1 MNFSA
6 AEYTRQARE
15 AADYIKEKLGG
26 RTPEIAI
33 TLGSGLGDLADQL
46 VDAINIPYGEIP
58 HFPVS
63 TVAGH
68 KGQFVVGK
76 LGGREV
82 LCMQG
87 RFHYY
92 EGYDLKQVTLPVRV
106 MKLLGIGTLIVTNAA
121 GGINTGF
128 RPGNL
133 MLIEDHL
140 NLTGENPLIGE
151 NPSEF
156 GERFFDMTVAY
167 DREYR
172 TLAEQLAV
180 EMNIPLQK
188 GVYAWLTG
196 PNYETPAEIRYLRT
210 IGADAV
216 GMSTVPEVL
225 VARHSGL
232 RVCGISCITNLAA
245 GMGEG
250 LLSHE
255 EVKETADRVKVDFMR
270 LVTALVTRM

>member
-1 MNFSA
+1 
-6 AEYTRQARE
+6 
-15 AADYIKEKLGG
+15 
-26 RTPEIAI
+26 
-33 TLGSGLGDLADQL
+33 
-46 VDAINIPYGEIP
+46 
-58 HFPVS
+58 
-63 TVAGH
+63 
-68 KGQFVVGK
+68 
-76 LGGREV
+76 
-82 LCMQG
+82 MQG

-151 NPSEF
+151 NLEAF

-172 TLAEQLAV
+172 TLAENLAA
-180 EMNIPLQK
+180 ELDIPLQK

-210 IGADAV
+210 IGADAGGYV
-216 GMSTVPEVL
+216 YRAGSAGGTAL
-225 VARHSGL
+225 RSAGL
-232 RVCGISCITNLAA
+232 RYLLHYQPGCGYGRGSA
-245 GMGEG
+245 
-250 LLSHE
+250 LSRRGQG
-255 EVKETADRVKVDFMR
+255 DR
-270 LVTALVTRM
+270 

>member
-6 AEYTRQARE
+6 AEYTRQVQE
-15 AADYIKEKLGG
+15 AAAYIKEKLNG
-26 RTPEIAI
+26 RKPEIAI
-33 TLGSGLGDLADQL
+33 TLGSGLGDLAEQL
-46 VDAINIPYGEIP
+46 TDAVQIPYGDIP

-76 LGGREV
+76 LEGREV

-151 NPSEF
+151 NLEAF

-167 DREYR
+167 DR
-172 TLAEQLAV
+172 
-180 EMNIPLQK
+180 
-188 GVYAWLTG
+188 
-196 PNYETPAEIRYLRT
+196 
-210 IGADAV
+210 
-216 GMSTVPEVL
+216 
-225 VARHSGL
+225 
-232 RVCGISCITNLAA
+232 
-245 GMGEG
+245 
-250 LLSHE
+250 
-255 EVKETADRVKVDFMR
+255 
-270 LVTALVTRM
+270 

>member
-1 MNFSA
+1 MPLHWVR
-6 AEYTRQARE
+6 AE
-15 AADYIKEKLGG
+15 
-26 RTPEIAI
+26 
-33 TLGSGLGDLADQL
+33 QL
-46 VDAINIPYGEIP
+46 TDAVQIPYGDIP

-76 LGGREV
+76 LEGREV

-151 NPSEF
+151 SLETF

-172 TLAEQLAV
+172 TLAENLAA
-180 EMNIPLQK
+180 ELDIPLQK
-188 GVYAWLTG
+188 GVYARLTG

-225 VARHSGL
+225 VARHCGL

-255 EVKETADRVKVDFMR
+255 EVKETADRVKVDFIR
-270 LVTALVTRM
+270 LVTALTSRM

>member
-6 AEYTRQARE
+6 EEYTRQVQE
-15 AADYIKEKLGG
+15 AAAYIKEKLGG
-26 RTPEIAI
+26 RAPEIAI
-33 TLGSGLGDLADQL
+33 TLGSGLGNLADHL
-46 VDAINIPYGEIP
+46 VDAVQIPYGEIP

-76 LGGREV
+76 LEGREV

-106 MKLLGIGTLIVTNAA
+106 MKLLGISTLIVTNAA

-151 NPSEF
+151 NLEAF
-156 GERFFDMTVAY
+156 GDRFFDMTVAY
-167 DREYR
+167 DAGYR
-172 TLAEQLAV
+172 ALAEQLAA
-180 EMNIPLQK
+180 ELNIPLQK

-196 PNYETPAEIRYLRT
+196 PNYETPAEIRYLRA

-245 GMGEG
+245 GMGDG

-255 EVKETADRVKVDFMR
+255 EVKETADRVKVDFIR
-270 LVTALVTRM
+270 LVTALTGRM

>member
-6 AEYTRQARE
+6 EEYTRQVQE
-15 AADYIKEKLGG
+15 AAAYIKEKLGG
-26 RTPEIAI
+26 RAPEIAI
-33 TLGSGLGDLADQL
+33 TLGSGLGDLADHL
-46 VDAINIPYGEIP
+46 VDAVQIPYGEIP

-76 LGGREV
+76 LEGREV

-106 MKLLGIGTLIVTNAA
+106 MKLLGISTLIVTNAA

-151 NPSEF
+151 NLEVF
-156 GERFFDMTVAY
+156 GGRFFDMTVAY
-167 DREYR
+167 DAEYR
-172 TLAEQLAV
+172 ALAEQLAA
-180 EMNIPLQK
+180 ELNIPLQK

-196 PNYETPAEIRYLRT
+196 PNYETPAEIRYLRA

-245 GMGEG
+245 GMGDG

-255 EVKETADRVKVDFMR
+255 EVKETADRVKVDFIR
-270 LVTALVTRM
+270 LVTALTGRM

>member
-6 AEYTRQARE
+6 AEYTRQVQE
-15 AADYIKEKLGG
+15 AAAYIKEKLNG
-26 RTPEIAI
+26 RKPEISI
-33 TLGSGLGDLADQL
+33 TLGSGLGDLAEQL
-46 VDAINIPYGEIP
+46 TDAIQIPYGDIP

-76 LGGREV
+76 LEGREV

-151 NPSEF
+151 NLEAF

-172 TLAEQLAV
+172 TLAENLAA
-180 EMNIPLQK
+180 ELDIPLQK

-225 VARHSGL
+225 VARHCGL

-255 EVKETADRVKVDFMR
+255 EVKETADRVKVDFIR
-270 LVTALVTRM
+270 LVTALTSRM

>member
-6 AEYTRQARE
+6 EEYTRQVQE
-15 AADYIKEKLGG
+15 AAAYIKEKLGG
-26 RTPEIAI
+26 RAPEIAI
-33 TLGSGLGDLADQL
+33 TLGSGLGDLADHL
-46 VDAINIPYGEIP
+46 VDAVQIPYGEIP

-76 LGGREV
+76 LEGREV

-92 EGYDLKQVTLPVRV
+92 EGYDLKQVTLPVWV
-106 MKLLGIGTLIVTNAA
+106 MKLLGISTLIVTNAA

-151 NPSEF
+151 NLEVF
-156 GERFFDMTVAY
+156 GDRFFDMTVAY
-167 DREYR
+167 DAGYR
-172 TLAEQLAV
+172 ALAEQLAA
-180 EMNIPLQK
+180 ELNIPLQK

-196 PNYETPAEIRYLRT
+196 PNYETPAEIRYLRA

-245 GMGEG
+245 GMGDG

-255 EVKETADRVKVDFMR
+255 EVKETADRVKVDFIR
-270 LVTALVTRM
+270 LVTALTGRM

>member
-6 AEYTRQARE
+6 EEYTRQVQE
-15 AADYIKEKLGG
+15 AATYIKEKLGG
-26 RTPEIAI
+26 RAPEIAI
-33 TLGSGLGDLADQL
+33 TLGSGLGDLADHL
-46 VDAINIPYGEIP
+46 VDAVQIPYGEIP

-76 LGGREV
+76 LEGREV

-106 MKLLGIGTLIVTNAA
+106 MKLLGISTLIVTNAA

-151 NPSEF
+151 NLEVF
-156 GERFFDMTVAY
+156 GDRFFDMTVAY
-167 DREYR
+167 DAEYR
-172 TLAEQLAV
+172 ALAEQLAA
-180 EMNIPLQK
+180 ELNIPLQK

-196 PNYETPAEIRYLRT
+196 PNYETPAEIRYLRA

-245 GMGEG
+245 GMGDG

-255 EVKETADRVKVDFMR
+255 EVKETADRVKVDFIR
-270 LVTALVTRM
+270 LVTALTGRM

>member
-1 MNFSA
+1 MFSA
-6 AEYTRQARE
+6 SAYSAQMKE
-15 AADYIKEKLGG
+15 AASYVRQQLGE
-26 RTPEIAI
+26 RQPRIAI
-33 TLGSGLGDLADQL
+33 ILGSGLGDLADSL
-46 VDAINIPYGEIP
+46 TESIYIPYGEIP
-58 HFPVS
+58 HFPLS

-68 KGQFVVGK
+68 KGRFVAGK
-76 LGGREV
+76 LGQQEV

-106 MKLLGIGTLIVTNAA
+106 MKLLGIETLLVTNAA
-121 GGINTGF
+121 GGVNASYH
-128 RPGNL
+128 PGDL

-151 NPSEF
+151 NLEEF
-156 GERFFDMTVAY
+156 GLRFFDMTVAY
-167 DREYR
+167 DRQYR
-172 TLAEQLAV
+172 DLAQQIAAV
-180 EMNIPLQK
+180 MGLPLQH

-196 PNYETPAEIRYLRT
+196 PNFETPAEIRYLQT

-225 VARHSGL
+225 VARHCGI
-232 RVCGISCITNLAA
+232 RVCGISCITNMAA
-245 GMGEG
+245 GIGEG

-255 EVKETADRVKVDFMR
+255 EVNETADRVRERFIHFI
-270 LVTALVTRM
+270 TALTAEL

>member
-6 AEYTRQARE
+6 EEYTRQVQE
-15 AADYIKEKLGG
+15 AAAYIKEKLDG
-26 RTPEIAI
+26 RAPEIAI
-33 TLGSGLGDLADQL
+33 TLGSGLGDLADHL
-46 VDAINIPYGEIP
+46 VDAVQIPYGEIP

-76 LGGREV
+76 LEGREI

-151 NPSEF
+151 NLEVF
-156 GERFFDMTVAY
+156 GDRFFDMTVAY
-167 DREYR
+167 DVEYR
-172 TLAEQLAV
+172 ALAEQLAA
-180 EMNIPLQK
+180 ELNIPLQK

-196 PNYETPAEIRYLRT
+196 PNYETPAEIRYLRA

-245 GMGEG
+245 GLGDG

-255 EVKETADRVKVDFMR
+255 EVKETADRVKVDFIR
-270 LVTALVTRM
+270 LVTALTGRM

>member
-6 AEYTRQARE
+6 EEYTRQVQE
-15 AADYIKEKLGG
+15 AAAYIKEKLGG
-26 RTPEIAI
+26 RAPEIAI
-33 TLGSGLGDLADQL
+33 TLGSGLGDLADHL
-46 VDAINIPYGEIP
+46 VDAVQIPYGEIP

-76 LGGREV
+76 LEGREV

-106 MKLLGIGTLIVTNAA
+106 MKLLGISTLIVTNAA

-151 NPSEF
+151 NLEVF
-156 GERFFDMTVAY
+156 GDRFFDMTVAY
-167 DREYR
+167 DAEYR
-172 TLAEQLAV
+172 ALAEQLAA
-180 EMNIPLQK
+180 ELNIPLQK

-196 PNYETPAEIRYLRT
+196 PNYETPAEIRYLCA

-245 GMGEG
+245 GMGDG

-255 EVKETADRVKVDFMR
+255 EVKETADRVKVDFIR
-270 LVTALVTRM
+270 LVTALTGRM

>member
-26 RTPEIAI
+26 RAPEIAI

-128 RPGNL
+128 RPGDL

-172 TLAEQLAV
+172 TLAEQLAA

-232 RVCGISCITNLAA
+232 RVCGLSCITNLAA

-270 LVTALVTRM
+270 LVTALATRM

>member
-6 AEYTRQARE
+6 EEYTRQVQE
-15 AADYIKEKLGG
+15 AAAYIKEKLGG
-26 RTPEIAI
+26 RAPEIAI
-33 TLGSGLGDLADQL
+33 TLGSGLGNLADHL
-46 VDAINIPYGEIP
+46 VDAVQIPYGEIP

-76 LGGREV
+76 LEGREV

-106 MKLLGIGTLIVTNAA
+106 MKLLGISTLIVTNAA

-151 NPSEF
+151 NLEVF
-156 GERFFDMTVAY
+156 GDRFFDMTVAY
-167 DREYR
+167 DVEYR
-172 TLAEQLAV
+172 ALAEQLAA
-180 EMNIPLQK
+180 ELNIPLQK

-196 PNYETPAEIRYLRT
+196 PNYETPAEICYLRA

-245 GMGEG
+245 GMGDG

-255 EVKETADRVKVDFMR
+255 EVKETADRVKVDFIR
-270 LVTALVTRM
+270 LVTALTGRM

>member
-6 AEYTRQARE
+6 AEYTRQVQE
-15 AADYIKEKLGG
+15 AAAYIKEKLNG
-26 RTPEIAI
+26 RKPEIAI
-33 TLGSGLGDLADQL
+33 TLGSGLGDLAEQL
-46 VDAINIPYGEIP
+46 TDAVQIPYGDIP

-76 LGGREV
+76 LEGREV

-151 NPSEF
+151 NLEAF

-172 TLAEQLAV
+172 TLAENLAA
-180 EMNIPLQK
+180 ELGIPLQK

-225 VARHSGL
+225 VARHCGL
-232 RVCGISCITNLAA
+232 RVCGISALPTWLRVWARVCSPTKR
-245 GMGEG
+245 
-250 LLSHE
+250 SRRPH
-255 EVKETADRVKVDFMR
+255 DR
-270 LVTALVTRM
+270 AQG